1 MSRPCKFVYINP
13 TERLICILINS
24 EAKEILEKR
33 ADSKEEREAELL
45 REGYPGIF
53 LSFAPVNFTR
63 YSPVRIIG

>member
-1 MSRPCKFVYINP
+1 MGWPCKFVYINP

-53 LSFAPVNFTR
+53 ENDSPVNFTR